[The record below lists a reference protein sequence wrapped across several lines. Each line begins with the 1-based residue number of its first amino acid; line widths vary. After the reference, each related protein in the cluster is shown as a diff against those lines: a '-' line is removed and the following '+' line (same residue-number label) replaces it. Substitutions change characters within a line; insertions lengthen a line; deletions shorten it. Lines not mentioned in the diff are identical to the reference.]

1 MKRQAGFTLIEV
13 TIALAVMGV
22 MVVGIL
28 TLLRGAGSSASRQA
42 AQATQNGEIRT
53 GVQTL
58 QNSLSNADRPLL
70 YVPAT
75 NTSGG
80 WVAEGNEI
88 IYTRTDDRGPTQDTI
103 YAAER
108 VRLVDNEGNTAAAG
122 EPGKLVLQR
131 KSYTSASDREAEM
144 VDLKDRTSPAWQN
157 APSKVILSNVN
168 SSKSIFSFMARA
180 GQQAPLLGTSSAD
193 TTTNLEDVGLVDVSL
208 ISDQDGSEDR
218 YQGASIDT
226 SIYLRKAAGRTTNP
240 TPTGCD

>member
-13 TIALAVMGV
+13 TIALVIMGV

-28 TLLRGAGSSASRQA
+28 ALLRGAGSSASRQA
-42 AQATQNGEIRT
+42 AQAAQNGEIRT

-58 QNSLSNADRPLL
+58 QNSISNADRPLL

-88 IYTRTDDRGPTQDTI
+88 IYTRTDDRGPAKDTI

-108 VRLVDNEGNTAAAG
+108 VRLVDSEGNTATAG

-131 KSYTSASDREAEM
+131 IVLPTKQSDRAAKI
-144 VDLKDRTSPAWQN
+144 VDDSLTNNGADAWST
-157 APSKVILSNVN
+157 APSKVILSSVN

-180 GQQAPLLGTSSAD
+180 GQQASLEAGGGTTALD
-193 TTTNLEDVGLVDVSL
+193 DVGLVDVNL